1 MAVEERGETT
11 VFGMGERV
19 GVDAQRK
26 VGTVV
31 VGERGRGGWQFVQ
44 GDARGGGGGGG
55 GGGGRGQESGRVWAG
70 GVKVRGIGV
79 LKCEGEDVGVPFD
92 GSR

>member
-19 GVDAQRK
+19 GVDTQRK

-55 GGGGRGQESGRVWAG
+55 GGGGEESGRVGAG

-92 GSR
+92 GLR